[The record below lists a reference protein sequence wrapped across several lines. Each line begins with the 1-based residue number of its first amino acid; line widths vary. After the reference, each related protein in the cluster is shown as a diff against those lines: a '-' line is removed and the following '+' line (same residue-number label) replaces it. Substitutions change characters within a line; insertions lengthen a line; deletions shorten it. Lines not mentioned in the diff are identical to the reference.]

1 MMSLTR
7 STGMVEP
14 VCPTGTVPPAARRRR
29 DVPGLQSRKYSPIS
43 DCGRVSQNA
52 SVRRSPNPAWST
64 RTPIF
69 ARMSERSSAIDVTF
83 PARTP
88 ATLTSAPS
96 ISPKALSSS
105 TKYSLPPPS
114 PPEPMPSTTS
124 ATTTTATAAKPKTL
138 VTGQH
143 LARVAVEARRRLPR
157 VGAVVVAVLHRARA
171 AVVLPAL
178 GRRRGHR
185 RAQRLRD
192 QLERAV
198 DGGERVDRRRDA
210 AGRAVGVVDA
220 GVAEVV
226 DPAGAVDCVGAE
238 ERICPRL
245 ALERVGGRRAR
256 TRPLLAVA
264 LHRADGDVAQRRH
277 RAGQLVEVV
286 ARAGAPD
293 EIGQAADGRLGLARE
308 RAQLGEHGAQARR
321 HRLGVLDEPVEVV
334 ERRAQVDEGRVR
346 PAHET

>member
-7 STGMVEP
+7 STGTVEP
-14 VCPTGTVPPAARRRR
+14 VCLTGTVPPSRSRCFAL
-29 DVPGLQSRKYSPIS
+29 PGLQSRKYSPIS

-64 RTPIF
+64 RMPIF

-88 ATLTSAPS
+88 ATLTSGPS

-114 PPEPMPSTTS
+114 PPAPTPSTTS

-157 VGAVVVAVLHRARA
+157 IGAVVVAVLHRARA
-171 AVVLPAL
+171 AVVLPAH

-185 RAQRLRD
+185 GTQRLRD
-192 QLERAV
+192 QLQRPV
-198 DGGERVDRRRDA
+198 DAGERVDRRRDA
-210 AGRAVGVVDA
+210 AGRAVGVVHA

-226 DPAGAVDCVGAE
+226 DPAGEVDRVGAE
-238 ERICPRL
+238 ERVVRRL
-245 ALERVGGRRAR
+245 ALERSGRGGERAR
-256 TRPLLAVA
+256 ALPAVA
-264 LHRADGDVAQRRH
+264 LHGPDRDVAQRRH

-286 ARAGAPD
+286 ARAGAAH
-293 EIGQAADGRLGLARE
+293 EVGQAAHGRHRLARE
-308 RAQLGEHGAQARR
+308 RA
-321 HRLGVLDEPVEVV
+321 
-334 ERRAQVDEGRVR
+334 
-346 PAHET
+346 